1 MIKNSVILLLAILFT
16 QSSSFAQST
25 HVPLNRDYYHLVER
39 YEIKSSRLM
48 PGLFSTVKPLKRNEV
63 AMLADSLLNS
73 DKVWSARDQFNLQYL
88 ADDNW
93 EFSSNAEWNRD
104 EKFLDNYRYRGV
116 EDLQRTGDRWIKYQL
131 NPVLGASVGV
141 DTEAGGNLRH
151 LSSIGAEVRG
161 SLFNR
166 IAVYGYFAQNWAV
179 FPSYVQ
185 GRINDVGV
193 IPGEGYFDAMGNQGH
208 SFATP
213 RFNISSKVAKHIDL
227 QAGFDRNFIGN
238 GHRSMILSDFGNNNF
253 YIKANAKLGHFNY
266 TMIQNVMRAD
276 AYGIYGESAIGN
288 SFPKKYQAFHRLG
301 IDIGKNFNIG
311 IFETV
316 VYGRERE
323 NGTNP
328 IEVGYMVPAIFFR
341 ATEQQ
346 VGSADN
352 ALLGIDYKW
361 NFLGSF
367 SFYGQVVFDEFVL
380 EELRSGEGWWANKFG
395 IQTGLKYV
403 DAFGIDNFDL
413 QVEGNITRPYNYTHQ
428 DNFNSYT
435 HFLQP
440 IAHPF
445 GTNFKEV
452 VGILRYQPKERLHI
466 VARGFYNQFGA
477 DDENT
482 NWGGDILKPYTSR
495 EQNYGNVIGQGIDTK
510 ILYADLTVSW
520 MLQHNLF
527 IDFRTV
533 YRNLSSEISSRDRNT
548 SFSQIGLRL
557 NLSQR
562 DHDF

>member
-1 MIKNSVILLLAILFT
+1 MIKNSVILLIALLFT
-16 QSSSFAQST
+16 QISTFAQST
-25 HVPLNRDYYHLVER
+25 HVPLNRDYYHLIER
-39 YEIKSSRLM
+39 YEIKSKGLM

-63 AMLADSLLNS
+63 AMLADSLLS
-73 DKVWSARDQFNLQYL
+73 SGQVWSSKDLFNLQYL

-93 EFSSNAEWNRD
+93 EFSEYANWDRD
-104 EKFLDNYRYRGV
+104 EIFLDKYRFTGI
-116 EDLQRTGDRWIKYQL
+116 EDIQRTGDRWFKYQM

-141 DTEAGGNLRH
+141 DTEAGGNVRFM
-151 LSSIGAEVRG
+151 SSIGAEVRG

-166 IAVYGYFAQNWAV
+166 VAVYGYFTQNWAV
-179 FPSYVQ
+179 FPTYVQ
-185 GRINDVGV
+185 DRISDVGV
-193 IPGEGYFDAMGNQGH
+193 IPGEGYFDNMGNQGH
-208 SFATP
+208 SFTTP
-213 RFNISSKVAKHIDL
+213 RFNVSTKVAKHIDL

-276 AYGIYGESAIGN
+276 AYGIYGESSIGE

-301 IDIGKNFNIG
+301 IDIGKNFNLG

-323 NGTNP
+323 NGANP
-328 IEVGYMVPAIFFR
+328 IELGYMVPAIFFR

-361 NFLGSF
+361 NFLSSF
-367 SFYGQVVFDEFVL
+367 SFYGQVIFDEFVL
-380 EELRSGEGWWANKFG
+380 EEIRSGEGWWANKFG
-395 IQTGLKYV
+395 IQTGLKYI
-403 DAFGIDNFDL
+403 DAFGVSNLDL

-452 VGILRYQPKERLHI
+452 VGILRYQPRERLHI

-477 DDENT
+477 DDADT

-510 ILYADLTVSW
+510 ILYADLTLSY
-520 MLQHNLF
+520 MLKHNLYA
-527 IDFRTV
+527 DFRTV
-533 YRNLSSEISSRDRNT
+533 YRNLTSEISSRDRTT
-548 SFSQIGLRL
+548 SFTQIGLRL